1 MAANLQQS
9 LLQQSPLQQSINNLS
24 IPPKEDRSTPRA
36 PLFINALWA
45 DSFGPLFGAF
55 ANRLIFFEH

>member
-1 MAANLQQS
+1 MAANLQQLPPS
-9 LLQQSPLQQSINNLS
+9 TIPLQQSINNLS

-45 DSFGPLFGAF
+45 DSFGPLFGSS

>member
-1 MAANLQQS
+1 MAANLQQY

-24 IPPKEDRSTPRA
+24 IPPKEDRSAPRA

-45 DSFGPLFGAF
+45 DSFGPLFGAS